1 MIVLQKQTNELET
14 LQPPEY
20 EPKAAGLKT
29 HLDKVKSRLEFLR
42 GKRRTYM
49 RQ

>member
-1 MIVLQKQTNELET
+1 MHSGSGNVAASAKKVAGI
-14 LQPPEY
+14 
-20 EPKAAGLKT
+20 KAQ
-29 HLDKVKSRLEFLR
+29 LDKVKSRLEFLR